1 MKTVAIWRAVDTN
14 GYAAMVK
21 LYSER
26 AGFSNVRV
34 NLLADGRSGDP
45 LVAVTARA

>member
-1 MKTVAIWRAVDTN
+1 MKAVAIWRALHTN
-14 GYAAMVK
+14 GHAALVK